1 MKLLPALESRLAA
14 KMRPADGREAR
25 RGCAGKPGQSFG
37 KADGSWRRA
46 RDGREMIG
54 YAHHHP
60 NERFSLRST
69 SERARTLWR
78 VAGGA
83 GAGKMGRRRLPPV
96 EVDLALVQ
104 FLQANRFGDERC
116 SEKKYQLIQV

>member
-14 KMRPADGREAR
+14 KMRSVEGGYAGRW
-25 RGCAGKPGQSFG
+25 CAGKPGQSFG
-37 KADGSWRRA
+37 KADGSWPRA

-60 NERFSLRST
+60 NERFRLRPT

-96 EVDLALVQ
+96 EVDPALAQ
-104 FLQANRFGDERC
+104 SFQANRFGDERY
-116 SEKKYQLIQV
+116 SEKNVN